1 LEHGSGGRIGRN
13 RWFEEALIVTSQ
25 LRREGKPLIEHRDV
39 QDRMVD
45 LFVRTEVNRLFE
57 LRNFWMNKTGTRMT
71 YEGPQ
76 SSYYRKTGGLEVSQA
91 ILDMVGP
98 YALTNDPKYDPTRG
112 VLESYTRLA
121 IQALHPG
128 ATTDIQKVI
137 MARRI
142 GIGRS

>member
-1 LEHGSGGRIGRN
+1 MMVE
-13 RWFEEALIVTSQ
+13 RWRPFGTAV
-25 LRREGKPLIEHRDV
+25 
-39 QDRMVD
+39 DRWGNVAD
-45 LFVRTEVNRLFE
+45 IQTEVNRLFE
-57 LRNFWMNKTGTRMT
+57 LRNFWMNRTGTRMT

-98 YALTNDPKYDPTRG
+98 YAITNDPKYDPTKG

-142 GIGRS
+142 GIGRSERESAGATPH

>member
-1 LEHGSGGRIGRN
+1 M
-13 RWFEEALIVTSQ
+13 
-25 LRREGKPLIEHRDV
+25 K
-39 QDRMVD
+39 
-45 LFVRTEVNRLFE
+45 
-57 LRNFWMNKTGTRMT
+57 KTGTRVT
-71 YEGPQ
+71 YEWPL
-76 SSYYRKTGGLEVSQA
+76 SSYYGKTGGLEVIQA

-98 YALTNDPKYDPTRG
+98 YALTNDPTYDPTRG

-142 GIGRS
+142 GIGRAERERAGATSSEERRVGKECVSTCRSRWSPYQ